1 MTSTAWRP
9 AALCGGLL
17 AVWIAVGSRL
27 ASLDHVLLSAHMV
40 QHLLLQSIAAP
51 LLLLALP
58 KPSPGPPLLKS
69 CGRLLTHP
77 LFCWLAATLVLAV
90 WHIPAIFELA
100 LHCHWLH
107 VVEHA
112 SFLGT
117 GLLFWWPVIQPMS
130 ATARWPRW
138 SIPLYLFSATL
149 PCDVLSA
156 FLSFCDRVVYRH
168 YLFVPR
174 ESGISPLQDQ
184 QSAGALMWLCVTL
197 IYLIPAIVVS
207 IEILS
212 PRRLEVV

>member
-1 MTSTAWRP
+1 MTSAAWRP
-9 AALCGGLL
+9 AALFGGLL
-17 AVWIAVGSRL
+17 AIWIAIGSPI
-27 ASLDHVLLSAHMV
+27 ASLHHVLLSAHML

-58 KPSPGPPLLKS
+58 KGSTRSSSLF
-69 CGRLLTHP
+69 THP
-77 LFCWLAATLVLAV
+77 LLCWLAATLVLTA

-100 LHCHWLH
+100 LHRQWLH
-107 VVEHA
+107 QIERA
-112 SFLGT
+112 SFLGS
-117 GLLFWWPVIQPMS
+117 GFLFWWPVILPS
-130 ATARWPRW
+130 STTAWPRW

-168 YLFVPR
+168 YVSVPR
-174 ESGISPLQDQ
+174 VFGISALQDQ
-184 QSAGALMWLCVTL
+184 ELAAALMWVCVTL

-212 PRRLEVV
+212 PRRLEAISG

>member
-1 MTSTAWRP
+1 
-9 AALCGGLL
+9 
-17 AVWIAVGSRL
+17 
-27 ASLDHVLLSAHMV
+27 MV

-58 KPSPGPPLLKS
+58 KVRGGVDLSP
-69 CGRLLTHP
+69 RWLTHP
-77 LFCWLAATLVLAV
+77 LFCWLAATLVLTG

-100 LHCHWLH
+100 LHRHWLH
-107 VVEHA
+107 QIERA
-112 SFLGT
+112 SFLGS
-117 GLLFWWPVIQPMS
+117 GFLFWWPVILPLS
-130 ATARWPRW
+130 TTATWPRW

-168 YLFVPR
+168 YVSVPR
-174 ESGISPLQDQ
+174 VFGISPLQDQ
-184 QSAGALMWLCVTL
+184 EFAAALMWVCVTL

-212 PRRLEVV
+212 PQRLNVT